1 MEVDMNNE
9 DMNKIFEN
17 NKIWAAQ
24 VQKERPGF
32 FEELSKQ
39 QGPEFLWIGCSD
51 SRVPANEIVNLM
63 PGELFVHRNVANLV
77 LPGDLNCMSV
87 LEYAIEILKIR
98 HIIVCGHYGCGGVKA
113 AMSNQSHGIIDGW
126 LHNIKNVYHKHRES
140 LNMLR
145 DEEDRMNRLCEL
157 NVIEQVANVSQ
168 TPIVQK
174 AWGRGF
180 PLTIHGVV
188 YGLKDGILQDLNV
201 RVEGAQQTPVSYHIK
216 LEGEEEESLIE
227 TKSGSDKT

>member
-1 MEVDMNNE
+1 MNIEMNDEVME
-9 DMNKIFEN
+9 KIFEN
-17 NKIWAAQ
+17 NKIWAARIQ
-24 VQKERPGF
+24 EERPGF

-87 LEYAIEILKIR
+87 LEYAVEILNIQ

-126 LHNIKNVYHKHRES
+126 LHNIKNVYHKHRET
-140 LNMLR
+140 LNLVG
-145 DEEDRMNRLCEL
+145 DEEERMNRLCEL

-174 AWGRGF
+174 AWGRGT
-180 PLTIHGVV
+180 PLTVHGVV
-188 YGLKDGILQDLNV
+188 YSLKDGILKDLHV
-201 RVEGAQQTPVSYHIK
+201 RVRDAEQTPESFHIK
-216 LEGEEEESLIE
+216 TEDEQEEGVEK
-227 TKSGSDKT
+227 KSGSE